1 MKQKL
6 EAGQI
11 VNTHG
16 IRGAVRIK
24 PWSDDAE
31 FLRLFDRFFID
42 GREVAVRSSVVH
54 KGMLLCELA
63 GVDSV
68 EQAIPLKG
76 KTVFIDRDD
85 VELEEGRYFVQ
96 DLLGLRVIDEKQ
108 GELGQIADVLNL
120 PASDVYVVK
129 NADGRE
135 WMIPVVDEFVGEVDL
150 EAGTVQVRTIEGM
163 ETDAH

>member
-16 IRGAVRIK
+16 VRGAVRIK

-42 GREVAVRSSVVH
+42 GREVAVRSSTVH

-63 GVDSV
+63 GVETI
-68 EQAIPLKG
+68 EQAIALKG

-85 VELEEGRYFVQ
+85 VTLEEGRYFVQ
-96 DLLGLRVIDEKQ
+96 DLLGLRVIDETR
-108 GELGQIADVLNL
+108 GELGKIADVLNL

-129 NADGRE
+129 SGDGRE
-135 WMIPVVDEFVGEVDL
+135 WMIPVVEEFVGDVDL
-150 EAGTVQVRTIEGM
+150 EAGTVQVRIIEGM
-163 ETDAH
+163 ETNAN

>member
-31 FLRLFDRFFID
+31 FLTLFDRFFID
-42 GREVAVRSSVVH
+42 GKERAVRSSSVH
-54 KGMLLCELA
+54 KGMLLCQLA
-63 GVDSV
+63 GVDTV
-68 EQAIPLKG
+68 EQAVLLKG
-76 KTVFIDRDD
+76 KTVWIDRDD
-85 VELEEGRYFVQ
+85 VALEEGRYFVQ
-96 DLLGLRVIDEKQ
+96 DLLGLRVVDETR
-108 GELGQIADVLNL
+108 GELGTIADVLNL

-129 NADGRE
+129 NEAGRE
-135 WMIPVVDEFVGEVDL
+135 WMIPVVDEFVGDVDL
-150 EAGTVQVRTIEGM
+150 DAGTVQVRIIEGM
-163 ETDAH
+163 ETHAN

>member
-42 GREVAVRSSVVH
+42 GKEIKVRSSVVH
-54 KGMLLCELA
+54 KGMLLCEFA
-63 GVDSV
+63 GVDTV
-68 EQAIPLKG
+68 EQAIALKG
-76 KTVFIDRDD
+76 KTVWIDRDD

-96 DLLGLRVIDEKQ
+96 DLLGLRVIDETR
-108 GELGQIADVLNL
+108 GELGTLADVLNL
-120 PASDVYVVK
+120 PSSDVYVVK
-129 NADGRE
+129 NDDGRE
-135 WMIPVVDEFVGEVDL
+135 WMIPVVDEFVGDVDL
-150 EAGTVQVRTIEGM
+150 DAGTVQVRIIEGM
-163 ETDAH
+163 ETHAN